1 MSGEVFR
8 DPTRSVADRARD
20 LLDRL
25 TADERIAMLH
35 QAAPAVER
43 LGVAEH
49 RTGCEVLHGVA
60 WLGIATV
67 FPQPVGMAATWDPGL
82 LRRLGEV
89 AATEVRAKKAENPLV
104 SLNAWAPVVNTL
116 RHPGWGRN
124 EEGYSE
130 DPHLTAHLATAYA
143 QGLRGD
149 DARVWKTV
157 PALKHFLAYSN
168 ETDRS
173 ATSSEMSLRTLH
185 EEELPAFREPIEA
198 GAAGGIMLAYN
209 RVNGTPAHTQ
219 PELVAEARSWT
230 AGSLAV
236 VSDAGA
242 PTFLVSIQGAQPD
255 QVHGAAALLRSGM
268 DSFTDNDADA
278 QPTIGFVRAAL
289 AQGLLDAADVDAAVL
304 RLLEMRVR
312 TGEFDGDADPYA
324 RIGAEAIDAPGA
336 RDLARE
342 AVAASVVL
350 LRNDAGALPLAAPAS
365 IAVVGPLADTV
376 LTDWYSGTP
385 PYAVGLGQA
394 LAERYPD
401 AAVEIV
407 TGADT
412 VTLRAVSNG
421 RYVTSDADGA
431 LVRAGG
437 DADGALFDVGG
448 DTASALFDV
457 TDWGDGILTLR
468 SHASGRLLTGGA
480 WPMRADATRVGGWI
494 VQESFRRHVHA
505 DGSWSLLHRGS
516 GRWVRVVREVGL
528 LVAEAVTVE
537 DAERFEARVV
547 RSGQTA
553 VAEAAAAADV
563 AFVAVGNDPHLAGR
577 ETEDRPHL
585 LLPDAAADLWRT
597 AHARNAHAVLTIV
610 SSYPYV
616 LPEDVADAAT
626 IVWSSHGGQELGH
639 GLVDVLSGDVEP
651 RGRLAQSWPADPA
664 QAGDLFDYDT
674 RRQQATYRHQP
685 APYAFAFGHGLTYSH
700 VQYEAVSLSGGAGG
714 AAAAGAG
721 AVPEPGAGAVRD
733 AGAGVVR
740 DPGAG
745 AGVVRDAGAAAVERT
760 AAAERTVRHP
770 DAGAGTGAGVVR
782 DAGAAAAEGT
792 VRHPD
797 AGAAEG
803 DASIVAPAP
812 THRHPALTP
821 RPDETVVTARV
832 RVRNAGDR
840 AADELVQLYALAPAD
855 LPIPAPR
862 RLLVGYARVRLAPGE
877 ARDVDLAFAAERL
890 AVWDEAL
897 RLPGAAADW
906 LHAGALRVQP
916 GAYRI
921 AAGPSADDLPV
932 AAVLAVS

>member
-1 MSGEVFR
+1 VSGEVFR

-60 WLGIATV
+60 WLGTATV

-448 DTASALFDV
+448 DTAGALFDVGGDTASALFDV

-505 DGSWSLLHRGS
+505 DGSWSLLHRGT

-547 RSGQTA
+547 RSGQAA

-563 AFVAVGNDPHLAGR
+563 VFVAVGNDPHLAGR

-616 LPEDVADAAT
+616 LPEDIADAAT

-721 AVPEPGAGAVRD
+721 AGAAVVRGAGAAAAER
-733 AGAGVVR
+733 AAAAEGAVR

-745 AGVVRDAGAAAVERT
+745 GVVRGRGEGA
-760 AAAERTVRHP
+760 
-770 DAGAGTGAGVVR
+770 VR
-782 DAGAAAAEGT
+782 DAGAAAAEGA

-832 RVRNAGDR
+832 RVRNVGDR

-890 AVWDEAL
+890 AVWDDAL
-897 RLPGAAADW
+897 RLPGAADDW

>member
-8 DPTRSVADRARD
+8 DPSRSVADRARD
-20 LLDRL
+20 LLGRL
-25 TADERIAMLH
+25 TAEERIAMLH

-49 RTGCEVLHGVA
+49 RTGCEALHGAA
-60 WLGIATV
+60 WLGTATV
-67 FPQPVGMAATWDPGL
+67 FPQPVGMAATWDPEL
-82 LRRLGEV
+82 LRRMGEV

-143 QGLRGD
+143 RGLRGD
-149 DARVWKTV
+149 HERVWKTV

-185 EEELPAFREPIEA
+185 EEELPAFRAAIEA
-198 GAAGGIMLAYN
+198 GAAGGLMLAYN
-209 RVNGTPAHTQ
+209 RVNGAPAHTQ
-219 PELVAEARSWT
+219 PELVAEARSW
-230 AGSLAV
+230 ADGSLAV

-289 AQGLLDAADVDAAVL
+289 AQGLLDASDVDAAVL

-324 RIGAEAIDAPGA
+324 QIGADAIDAPGA
-336 RDLARE
+336 RALARE
-342 AVAASVVL
+342 AVAASVVV
-350 LRNDAGALPLAAPAS
+350 LRNAADGEPAVLPLAAPGS

-385 PYAVGLGQA
+385 PYAVGLGRA
-394 LAERYPD
+394 VAERYPD
-401 AAVEIV
+401 ARVQVA

-412 VTLRAVSNG
+412 VTLRAASNG
-421 RYVTSDADGA
+421 GYVTSDADGA
-431 LVRAGG
+431 VVRADGET
-437 DADGALFDVGG
+437 DAH
-448 DTASALFDV
+448 ALFDV

-468 SHASGRLLTGGA
+468 AHASGRLLTGGA
-480 WPMRADATRVGGWI
+480 WPMRADAARVGGWV
-494 VQESFRRHVHA
+494 VQESFGRHVHA
-505 DGSWSLLHRGS
+505 DGTWSLLHRGS

-528 LVAEAVTVE
+528 LVAEAVTIE

-547 RSGQTA
+547 RSGQDA
-553 VAEAAAAADV
+553 VAEAAASADV
-563 AFVAVGNDPHLAGR
+563 VLVAVGNDPHLAGR

-585 LLPDAAADLWRT
+585 FLPEAAADIWRT
-597 AHARNAHAVLTIV
+597 AQARNPRTVLTIV

-616 LPEDVADAAT
+616 LPEDVAGAAT

-674 RRQQATYRHQP
+674 LRQQATYRHQP
-685 APYAFAFGHGLTYSH
+685 APYAFAFGHGLTYST
-700 VQYEAVSLSGGAGG
+700 VAYEGLALSGAAGDG
-714 AAAAGAG
+714 DGDGAGAG
-721 AVPEPGAGAVRD
+721 AEDGD
-733 AGAGVVR
+733 
-740 DPGAG
+740 GAG
-745 AGVVRDAGAAAVERT
+745 AGAEIGDGAGAEI
-760 AAAERTVRHP
+760 
-770 DAGAGTGAGVVR
+770 G
-782 DAGAAAAEGT
+782 
-792 VRHPD
+792 
-797 AGAAEG
+797 
-803 DASIVAPAP
+803 APAP
-812 THRHPALTP
+812 THRHPALAP
-821 RPDETVVTARV
+821 RPDETTVTARV
-832 RVRNAGDR
+832 RVRNTGAR

-862 RLLVGYARVRLAPGE
+862 RLLVAYARVRLAPGE
-877 ARDVDLAFAAERL
+877 VREVELTFAVERL
-890 AVWDEAL
+890 AVWDDAL
-897 RLPGAAADW
+897 RLPGAVDDW
-906 LHAGALRVQP
+906 LHAGALRTQP

-932 AAVLAVS
+932 AAVLTVS